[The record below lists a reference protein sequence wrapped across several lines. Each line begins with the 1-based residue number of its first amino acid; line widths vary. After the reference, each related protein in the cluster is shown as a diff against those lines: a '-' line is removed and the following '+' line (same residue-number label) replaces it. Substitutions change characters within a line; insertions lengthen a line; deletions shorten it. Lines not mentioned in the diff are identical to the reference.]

1 MATATMTAT
10 VEQGE
15 APAAGVRL
23 VRLNGSLTQKGVA
36 DVGPFFTAAI
46 RGQPAVPRPPTGP
59 AAAPAS
65 PPSAGPSAAGQTA
78 AAPTPAGADTVVVD
92 LSGVDVIATTGITLL
107 LVADRELK
115 RSGGRMVLAG
125 TRGLVKEVLLRCRL
139 DKVLTLAPTAQDAI
153 ESARRAE

>member
-1 MATATMTAT
+1 MTAT

-46 RGQPAVPRPPTGP
+46 RGQPAAPQPRAGP
-59 AAAPAS
+59 ALAPAS
-65 PPSAGPSAAGQTA
+65 PPPPSSGPSAAGQTA

-125 TRGLVKEVLLRCRL
+125 TRGLVREVLLRCRL